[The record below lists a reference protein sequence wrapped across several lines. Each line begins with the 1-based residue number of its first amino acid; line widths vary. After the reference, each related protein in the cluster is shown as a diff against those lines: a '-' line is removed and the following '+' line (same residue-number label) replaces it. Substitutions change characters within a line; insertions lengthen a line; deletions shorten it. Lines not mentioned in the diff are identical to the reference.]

1 MAMVRTNPV
10 KSKEEPVNVLY
21 AKRAFTD
28 QEASLYIGMSQSWLR
43 HIRIKGSSLNSLA
56 GPRFIKVGR
65 SVRYLR
71 EDLDVWLEHFQRCEH
86 LAQHHSEQLS
96 KLMVIHP

>member
-1 MAMVRTNPV
+1 MATVRMNSL

-21 AKRAFTD
+21 PKRALTD
-28 QEASLYIGMSQSWLR
+28 QEASLYVGMSQSWLR
-43 HIRIKGSSLNSLA
+43 HIRIKGACLNGLA

-71 EDLDVWLEHFQRCEH
+71 EDLDIWLEHFQRWEH
-86 LAQHHSEQLS
+86 LAQHYSS
-96 KLMVIHP
+96 